1 VVKNATM
8 EDLAR
13 KVQRLEEENISL
25 RGVENELQESEELPK
40 GEYVYLEVS
49 DSGSGMDQETRQKI
63 FDPFFTTKF
72 TGRGLGLAAVLGI
85 VRGHKGAI
93 KVYSEPGRGT
103 SFKVLFPRSEDT
115 PVAREEEPKRAE
127 AVRPGTTILI
137 VDDDESVLNV
147 AKRMLQKSGYIVLT
161 AVDGR
166 QGVELYR
173 QHAGEIDLVL
183 LDMTMPQMGG
193 EEAFGEL
200 RRIRSD
206 VRVILSS
213 GYSEQDATNRFAG
226 KGLAGFIQKP
236 YRSAELLVKVREVL
250 E

>member
-1 VVKNATM
+1 
-8 EDLAR
+8 
-13 KVQRLEEENISL
+13 
-25 RGVENELQESEELPK
+25 
-40 GEYVYLEVS
+40 
-49 DSGSGMDQETRQKI
+49 
-63 FDPFFTTKF
+63 
-72 TGRGLGLAAVLGI
+72 
-85 VRGHKGAI
+85 
-93 KVYSEPGRGT
+93 
-103 SFKVLFPRSEDT
+103 
-115 PVAREEEPKRAE
+115 
-127 AVRPGTTILI
+127 
-137 VDDDESVLNV
+137 
-147 AKRMLQKSGYIVLT
+147 MLQKSGYIVLT

-200 RRIRSD
+200 RRICSD